1 MKFTPLPT
9 ESANANS
16 IVEKAF
22 AKAKVVRMIPDVRG
36 HLREI
41 SESQWKSR
49 KRVKVWEIVGT
60 WDRVRYTRKAPKRIE
75 VVMIGSHF
83 FRLQAVKRAA
93 TYVVLNLSS
102 AGCYRY
108 TTNVRVNARRIR
120 VGYRTVGWA
129 VTKDSWRFRK
139 EFRYYL
145 TSPEEALLEGVAKV
159 LAHNKAAIVKALG

>member
-9 ESANANS
+9 VSANANS

-22 AKAKVVRMIPDVRG
+22 AKAKGVRTIPDVRG

-60 WDRVRYTRKAPKRIE
+60 WDRIRYTRKAPKRIE

-83 FRLQAVKRAA
+83 FHPRAVKLAT

-120 VGYRTVGWA
+120 VGCRTVGWS
-129 VTKDSWRFRK
+129 TLKDSKKFHK
-139 EFRYYL
+139 EFGYHL
-145 TSPEEALLEGVAKV
+145 TVPEESLFVEVAKV
-159 LAHNKAAIVKALG
+159 VAHNKAAIVKALG